1 MNEDLFS
8 TLREAPADP
17 ILGVS
22 ERFARD
28 TRDEKVN
35 LGVGAY
41 LDENGNPTTLT
52 VVRNEETALAATAG
66 GSRHYYGP
74 MSGDAVLR
82 NAVQQLLFGSESE
95 IIRSHR
101 AATIQTLGGTGALRL
116 AGDLLFTRCAC
127 TVGATSN
134 PTWGNHNALF
144 AASGLK
150 VLRYR
155 YYTPKGG
162 VDFSG
167 LTQDLN
173 ALPDK
178 SVVLLHA
185 CCHNPTGYD
194 LTKAQWDEVLDI
206 CRKNHLIALLDIAYQ
221 GFGDGLVEDTYAVR
235 LFARS
240 GLDFCVASSFSKNF
254 GLYGERIG
262 ALTVVTQN
270 EKEAH
275 AVLTNAESL
284 VRSSYSNPPLHGARI
299 VRNVLTDPEKKGA
312 WEKEVAGMRNRIRT
326 MRITL
331 AQNIK
336 EIGAKRDFSFI
347 TRQKGMFSYTGFTPE
362 QIERLAREFGIYAV
376 SNGRI
381 CLCGLNDKNIAYVA
395 EAFSA
400 VL

>member
-299 VRNVLTDPEKKGA
+299 VRNVLTDPEKKVA

>member
-270 EKEAH
+270 EKEAY

>member
-52 VVRNEETALAATAG
+52 AVRNEETALAATAG

-206 CRKNHLIALLDIAYQ
+206 CRKNHPIALLDIAYQ

-270 EKEAH
+270 EKEAY

>member
-240 GLDFCVASSFSKNF
+240 VLDFCVASSFSKNF

>member
-206 CRKNHLIALLDIAYQ
+206 RRKNHLIALLDIAYQ

-270 EKEAH
+270 EKEAY

-336 EIGAKRDFSFI
+336 EI
-347 TRQKGMFSYTGFTPE
+347 
-362 QIERLAREFGIYAV
+362 
-376 SNGRI
+376 
-381 CLCGLNDKNIAYVA
+381 
-395 EAFSA
+395 
-400 VL
+400 

>member
-173 ALPDK
+173 ALLDK

-270 EKEAH
+270 EKEAY

>member
-185 CCHNPTGYD
+185 CCHNPTDYD

>member
-270 EKEAH
+270 EKEAY

-381 CLCGLNDKNIAYVA
+381 CLCGLNDKTIAYVA